1 MSEAR
6 IRELE
11 VQVEMLERLISMMER
26 DIQRNDEN
34 FKIALQA
41 SKTTNKHQILS
52 NNIKCKLLTTF
63 KENLLSVSDDK
74 IQRLLEEKAPAYGS
88 LIQLMENGL
97 CGSENLDSQ
106 LLQLA
111 TNKYCKFL
119 NESGDLVTQPLSDA
133 FDSLFIELFTRCQP
147 VVMRLT
153 EELEKNHY
161 SETSHKKDNTRYENT
176 RLLYETKAK
185 QRMIKELCCMLK

>member
-52 NNIKCKLLTTF
+52 NNINANF
-63 KENLLSVSDDK
+63 
-74 IQRLLEEKAPAYGS
+74 
-88 LIQLMENGL
+88 
-97 CGSENLDSQ
+97 
-106 LLQLA
+106 
-111 TNKYCKFL
+111 
-119 NESGDLVTQPLSDA
+119 
-133 FDSLFIELFTRCQP
+133 
-147 VVMRLT
+147 
-153 EELEKNHY
+153 
-161 SETSHKKDNTRYENT
+161 
-176 RLLYETKAK
+176 
-185 QRMIKELCCMLK
+185 